1 MLAGI
6 ILAQALTL
14 AVSGPTSSLEYLPL
28 RVADAEGYFAK
39 EGLTVT
45 LRTTRAEPGG
55 AEALTQGQAVL
66 AATSLEAML
75 RFGPRTAK
83 QAPRLVLGLTAA
95 PPVALL
101 VSDTQKDLVRSLA
114 DLPGTRVGLTAPGAP
129 EQAWLVWL
137 LARAGLSLAQLSLVS
152 RGERGLVQAVE
163 TGEVHAA
170 LVREPS
176 ASRLLGT
183 GQAQMLVDLRTAAA
197 VQQALG
203 VGTVNAG
210 VFMRADRPLRDR
222 DLAAFTRAVLA
233 AEQRIATAAASALA
247 ERLPTSI
254 TVPPDEFE
262 ARLAACRALYLPDGV
277 VTLEQVRQ
285 TLTLIRAH
293 VPLPVTARV
302 PKPEELLYTPSRRA
316 LTPPAAAR

>member
-28 RVADAEGYFAK
+28 RVAEAEGYFAK

-45 LRTTRAEPGG
+45 LRTTRAEPGA
-55 AEALTQGQAVL
+55 AEALTQGQAEL

-95 PPVALL
+95 PPVALV
-101 VSDTQKDLVRSLA
+101 VSDTQKDLVRRLE
-114 DLPGTRVGLTAPGAP
+114 DLPGTRVGMTTPGAP

-137 LARAGLSLAQLSLVS
+137 LARVGVSPAQLSLVS

-163 TGEVHAA
+163 TGDVHAA

-176 ASRLLGT
+176 ASRLLAA
-183 GQAQMLVDLRTAAA
+183 GQAQLLVDLRTAAA
-197 VQQALG
+197 VKQALG
-203 VGTVNAG
+203 DGTVNAA

-222 DLAAFTRAVLA
+222 DVAAFTRAVLA
-233 AEQRIATAAASALA
+233 AEQRIATSAASALA
-247 ERLPTSI
+247 EHLPTSI

-262 ARLAACRALYLPDGV
+262 ARLASCRDLYVPDGA

-285 TLTLIRAH
+285 TLSVIRAH
-293 VPLPVTARV
+293 LPLPATARV
-302 PKPEELLYTPSRRA
+302 PKPEELLYTSRRA